1 MTEGNNRLYI
11 SGLFA
16 AP

>member
-1 MTEGNNRLYI
+1 MYI

-16 AP
+16 PVRSGY